1 MLIFSSCSLLNSPCL
16 TKPSDSKRSYGQAR
30 KCLSTSYPCM
40 SKISALWKPVLYC
53 HFFIIE
59 VCKPNQNVSTK
70 IKLFKEC
77 LCCEC
82 TWGLGLLQK
91 ESTYC
96 TILFPFLLLG
106 FGLLQ
111 WETKLA
117 LVFKIQTFHSFFF
130 PPLLS
135 FPDFTSPPDIW
146 DTILQLQ
153 LGLRVVS
160 HYQLPKNWAH
170 CLMTKQ
176 LHLSNLQ
183 RTPMFSPK
191 KMHTFRFW
199 KY

>member
-1 MLIFSSCSLLNSPCL
+1 MDKQENAWVQLSLHEQDLCL
-16 TKPSDSKRSYGQAR
+16 VKTSFILSYLHKRRKWTSMQNKPECQYKNQTLQRVF
-30 KCLSTSYPCM
+30 
-40 SKISALWKPVLYC
+40 VL
-53 HFFIIE
+53 
-59 VCKPNQNVSTK
+59 
-70 IKLFKEC
+70 
-77 LCCEC
+77 CEC

-106 FGLLQ
+106 FGLLR

-117 LVFKIQTFHSFFF
+117 LVFEIQTFHSFFF
-130 PPLLS
+130 SPLLS
-135 FPDFTSPPDIW
+135 FPDFTSPPDIR